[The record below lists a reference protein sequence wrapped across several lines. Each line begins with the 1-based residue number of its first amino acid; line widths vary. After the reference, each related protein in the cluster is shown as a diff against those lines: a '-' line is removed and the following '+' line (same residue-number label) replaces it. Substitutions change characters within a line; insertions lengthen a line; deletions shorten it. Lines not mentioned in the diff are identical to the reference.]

1 MNDRV
6 SKAMPL
12 GPVRENKYM
21 KPLEEKSIEGG
32 ELKPQAPPKGFNF
45 KTTVMTIKI
54 VLPAPPPQ
62 PNPSLGLRLVARLAG
77 ALEPRLARIAVNRGL
92 WRDGHGFP

>member
-12 GPVRENKYM
+12 GPVRQNKYM

-54 VLPAPPPQ
+54 VLPAPPPPPQ
-62 PNPSLGLRLVARLAG
+62 PNPFLGLRLGGQTSRCSG
-77 ALEPRLARIAVNRGL
+77 AQTC
-92 WRDGHGFP
+92 